1 MTLHAWNSYKKYAW
15 GKNELK
21 PLSKTYH
28 QTGIFGS
35 GSDLG
40 ATIVDS
46 LDTLHIMGL
55 HDEVKL
61 GTEWI
66 KQNFNINIVIYFYF
80 NSRINFLN
88 KKNIFIG
95 FNFT

>member
-21 PLSKTYH
+21 PLSRTFH

-61 GTEWI
+61 ATEWI
-66 KQNFNINIVIYFYF
+66 KKNFNINIVI
-80 NSRINFLN
+80 NF
-88 KKNIFIG
+88 FILLQIQ
-95 FNFT
+95 FLKITLFDFSQN